1 MEFIIKVLK
10 GQTMAFYR
18 SLAAK
23 TGVPSGLADYWG
35 SDYADVQPN
44 DVEWG
49 NAAAILFGAALQ
61 AGVFTSGIVGPVGPT
76 GATGPAGATAD
87 QVADVIAA
95 RLANG

>member
-1 MEFIIKVLK
+1 MFFFFYVLK
-10 GQTMAFYR
+10 GQNMAFYR
-18 SLAAK
+18 ALQAK
-23 TGVPSGLADYWG
+23 TGAPGGLADYWG
-35 SDYADVQPN
+35 SDYTGTKPN
-44 DVEWG
+44 DQEWRD
-49 NAAAILFGAALQ
+49 AADDLFGAALQ

>member
-18 SLAAK
+18 FMQDK
-23 TGVPSGLADYWG
+23 TGVPGGNPDYWG
-35 SDYADVQPN
+35 SDYTGTKPN
-44 DVEWG
+44 DQEWRD
-49 NAAAILFGAALQ
+49 AADDLFGAALQ